1 MTVKFSII
9 IPTHNRVLN
18 GLLRR
23 AMISV
28 LGQTYS
34 SWECIVVDDGSTEPI
49 AEAVEAIGDAR
60 FKLVSMPKR
69 GERLRAWNAGF
80 EAAEGEWICMLC
92 SDDIYLPHYCQVL
105 TQAMEVYPDAM
116 VFNFQELNVRGDAR
130 IWTRALFEP
139 KRLEKGHV
147 PFKSGKISMG
157 NFVFK
162 KECLDTIGMFPDV
175 NSYWKLADIWRERY
189 PWIKEKGRP
198 VGELGN
204 PFGEDW
210 AIFFALTR
218 EWFSVPLPCVLMSKY
233 PQKAGLMKF
242 DELERKRLQKESQRK

>member
-1 MTVKFSII
+1 MTKFSII

-105 TQAMEVYPDAM
+105 VQAMEVYPDAM

-139 KRLEKGHV
+139 KRLKKGHI

-162 KECLDTIGMFPDV
+162 RECLDVVGMYPDIG
-175 NSYWKLADIWRERY
+175 SYWQLAAIAKERFPFLTEWY
-189 PWIKEKGRP
+189 PGTKELGDP
-198 VGELGN
+198 VGE
-204 PFGEDW
+204 D
-210 AIFFALTR
+210 FFLCLVLSR
-218 EWFSVPLPCVLMSKY
+218 EYFMVHLPAVLMLKY
-233 PQKAGLMKF
+233 PSKGKLMRF
-242 DELERKRLQKESQRK
+242 DEFERKRLEKEGK

>member
-1 MTVKFSII
+1 MTKFSII

-162 KECLDTIGMFPDV
+162 RECLDTIGMFPDV
-175 NSYWKLADIWRERY
+175 NSYWKLAEIAKEEFPFLRKWYPGTRET
-189 PWIKEKGRP
+189 
-198 VGELGN
+198 GN
-204 PFGEDW
+204 PYGEDH
-210 AIFFALTR
+210 FCFLRLTR
-218 EWFSVPLPCVLMSKY
+218 HWTSVALPAVLMCKMPSKG
-233 PQKAGLMKF
+233 KLIRF
-242 DELERKRLQKESQRK
+242 DEFERKRLEKESQK